1 MPYNG
6 MCSSFFLDLATADHD
21 FDNDTFMLAL
31 YEDRNIMSPELT
43 EYTPTGEAIGVN
55 YPAGGIEVMVKP
67 GWPKQELTFNPQS
80 GRIEGYDMT
89 VRFDDLTFINLSASV
104 GAALIYNG
112 RNNRA
117 IRCIDFGDVQL
128 VVTSDFHIRFPT
140 DAEPPIFIKMLR

>member
-31 YEDRNIMSPELT
+31 YEDRNIMSPNLQ
-43 EYTPTGEAIGVN
+43 EYTSAGEAVGVN
-55 YPAGGIEVMVKP
+55 YPAGGIEVMVKV
-67 GWPKQELTFNPQS
+67 GWPKQELALNPQS
-80 GRIEGYDMT
+80 GRIEGYDMA

-128 VVTSDFHIRFPT
+128 VVTSDFHIRFPS
-140 DAEPPIFIKMLR
+140 DAEPPIYIKMLR